1 MGVKITGRY
10 IGNKKCEAIHEPSG
24 SILVTDAPKD
34 NAGEGS
40 TFSPTDLF
48 ATSLGTCI
56 MTTMAI
62 FAERNGIEF
71 RGATF
76 DMEKI
81 MHDQPRQ
88 VGRLPITVHLPSDL
102 SKEQRARLE
111 RVAETCPVNR
121 SLNPDI
127 IIELKF
133 IYDI

>member
-1 MGVKITGRY
+1 MSVKITGTY

-24 SILVTDAPKD
+24 AVLVTDAPKD

-62 FAERNGIEF
+62 FAERNSITF
-71 RGATF
+71 QGAKF
-76 DMEKI
+76 EMEKI

-88 VGRLPITVHLPSDL
+88 VGRLPITLHLPQDL
-102 SKEQRARLE
+102 NKEQRAKLE
-111 RVAETCPVNR
+111 KVAHTCPVHK
-121 SLNPDI
+121 SMNPDI
-127 IIELKF
+127 IVEMKF

>member
-1 MGVKITGRY
+1 MGVKITGTY
-10 IGNKKCEAIHEPSG
+10 IGNKKCESVHEPSG
-24 SILVTDAPKD
+24 AVLVTDAPKD

-40 TFSPTDLF
+40 AFSPTDLL

-62 FAERNGIEF
+62 FAERNGIQFGGVKFEL
-71 RGATF
+71 
-76 DMEKI
+76 EKI

-88 VGRLPITVHLPSDL
+88 VGRIPITIHLPSDL

-111 RVAETCPVNR
+111 RVAETCPVSK

-127 IIELKF
+127 IKEIKF

>member
-10 IGNKKCEAIHEPSG
+10 IGNKKCEALHEPSG
-24 SILVTDAPKD
+24 SVLVTDAPKD

-71 RGATF
+71 RGAKF
-76 DMEKI
+76 EMEKI

-88 VGRLPITVHLPSDL
+88 IGRLPITVHLPSDL